1 MSTLPAMP
9 DKWEQPNEVKT
20 YTQAEVI
27 DLLVAER
34 TRAMEIV
41 ELTEEEYN
49 KKAEMKGAS
58 YPQIAYWNKQT
69 ANECRLIAMAISGSN
84 VLAATLG
91 ETIEDRIKQQLN
103 KRP

>member
-34 TRAMEIV
+34 TRAID
-41 ELTEEEYN
+41 
-49 KKAEMKGAS
+49 
-58 YPQIAYWNKQT
+58 IA
-69 ANECRLIAMAISGSN
+69 
-84 VLAATLG
+84 
-91 ETIEDRIKQQLN
+91 LN
-103 KRP
+103 NLS

>member
-20 YTQAEVI
+20 YTQDEVI
-27 DLLVAER
+27 SLLVAER
-34 TRAMEIV
+34 KRAMEIV
-41 ELTEEEYN
+41 ELTENYYN
-49 KKAEMKGAS
+49 KKAEMKS
-58 YPQIAYWNKQT
+58 VSHPQIAYWNKKT
-69 ANECRLIAMAISGSN
+69 ANVCRLISMAISGSN

-103 KRP
+103 KQP